1 MSQSASAQQ
10 SMHGKTVLITGGARG
25 MGRITALALAQ
36 RGAHVII
43 ADWAGEHGVR
53 TCAQINAAA
62 QGSAEFIYCDIS
74 DLDSVR
80 ALAASVTR
88 RHEQLHVLL
97 NNAGITYPQRQLNAE
112 GVEMHFA
119 TCHLGHFLL
128 TQLLLETL
136 KASAPARVIFVS
148 SEGHKAC
155 KGVNFEDLNNAA
167 LWAGKPVSHGAA
179 FMAYSRA
186 KLCNIHTMRALHAHL
201 AGSGVSVNAISPGF
215 FVNTGI
221 HREMRGIFKW
231 GAALVFGIGGL
242 LGLSSPTKAARTHI
256 WAASAPQLAQS
267 SGKYFGNCR
276 EIQPCPHADD
286 QAEREQ
292 LWARSY
298 ELLGMGG

>member
-1 MSQSASAQQ
+1 MSQPASAQQ
-10 SMHGKTVLITGGARG
+10 TMQGRIVLITGGARG
-25 MGRITALALAQ
+25 MGRITAVALARQ
-36 RGAHVII
+36 GAHVII
-43 ADWAGEHGVR
+43 ADWEGEHGTR
-53 TCAQINAAA
+53 TAALINAAGT
-62 QGSAEFIYCDIS
+62 GSAEFVYCNVS
-74 DLDSVR
+74 SMDSVR
-80 ALAASVTR
+80 ALAQTVLA
-88 RHEQLHVLL
+88 RHGALHVLI
-97 NNAGITYPQRQLNAE
+97 NNAGISYPHRQLNDS
-112 GVEMHFA
+112 GIEMHFA

-128 TQLLLETL
+128 TQLLLERL
-136 KASAPARVIFVS
+136 KASAPARIIFVS

-155 KGVNFEDLNNAA
+155 KGLNFSDFNNEA
-167 LWAGKPVSHGAA
+167 LWQGKAVNHGAA
-179 FMAYSRA
+179 FMAYARA
-186 KLCNIHTMRALHAHL
+186 KLCNIHTVRGLDQQL
-201 AGSGVSVNAISPGF
+201 AGSGVTVNAISPGY

-242 LGLSSPTKAARTHI
+242 LGLSSSTKAARTHI